1 MKINAENFFGD
12 IDKLKLKNNLL
23 LVSGNESSLIAKI
36 EALII
41 KKISNKNFL
50 EKNIVDIKKNKKP
63 NFEELLNSKSLFS
76 ESGVVLIINAN
87 DSVVEDLNKINN
99 LTKTIIVSGEN
110 IKNNS
115 KIKKYF
121 DLHEKFYSIACYKL
135 TDLFK
140 KKIIDGFINS
150 GKCKLTKEAYWF
162 LLENSS
168 DIYQLLENELNKI
181 LNFNKENITLEEIKK
196 LSGIT
201 KKIELEDLFFQC
213 IVGNNKAILAN
224 SENALQ
230 TQTDAYSFLN
240 IVKKFSKIL
249 INTSEKKNHQ
259 SVSSLVSVYLPKYL
273 FKQKNNFETIIK
285 KTDLNKVVKIN
296 NLIQKSELYLRKND
310 SNFLIIIQR
319 FLLNCAQTLR

>member
-36 EALII
+36 ETLII

-115 KIKKYF
+115 KIKS
-121 DLHEKFYSIACYKL
+121 LKL
-135 TDLFK
+135 ISCSFCSRK
-140 KKIIDGFINS
+140 GNFFIDGK
-150 GKCKLTKEAYWF
+150 G
-162 LLENSS
+162 
-168 DIYQLLENELNKI
+168 
-181 LNFNKENITLEEIKK
+181 
-196 LSGIT
+196 
-201 KKIELEDLFFQC
+201 
-213 IVGNNKAILAN
+213 
-224 SENALQ
+224 
-230 TQTDAYSFLN
+230 
-240 IVKKFSKIL
+240 
-249 INTSEKKNHQ
+249 
-259 SVSSLVSVYLPKYL
+259 
-273 FKQKNNFETIIK
+273 
-285 KTDLNKVVKIN
+285 
-296 NLIQKSELYLRKND
+296 
-310 SNFLIIIQR
+310 
-319 FLLNCAQTLR
+319 